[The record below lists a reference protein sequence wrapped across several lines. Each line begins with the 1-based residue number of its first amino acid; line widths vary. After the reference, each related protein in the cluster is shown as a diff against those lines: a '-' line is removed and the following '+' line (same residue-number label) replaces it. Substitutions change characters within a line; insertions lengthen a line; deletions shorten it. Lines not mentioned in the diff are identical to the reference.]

1 MTYKLN
7 IKAQYM
13 RLCLVCC
20 ALFFSLS
27 GWGQTQWG
35 PNALP
40 VIEMPSGETS
50 KELSIEISG
59 SYFRGFDQSNS
70 FTPNLRLNIPLFSRW
85 VNLEA
90 WYSVMDF
97 YSMRNTKCTIHNLTV
112 PHSLSH
118 WHNVAGDIYVSTN
131 IQVLHPH
138 WFTKQSTT
146 SNSQLSILNSQLQY
160 IPSAVARIGIK
171 TASGGDFD
179 NRRFIDA
186 PGYFLDL
193 TLAEK
198 IEFENSWA
206 RSMSISG
213 SIGFYCWQTGR
224 AEQNDAYMY
233 GIRAEFEAQY
243 LHLMAEWGGYTG
255 WQNKE
260 DCPMTIKSRLSIPCP
275 LGFEPY
281 IAYQYG
287 IKDWQ
292 YHELRIGLKYS
303 INIIKADK

>member
-1 MTYKLN
+1 MTDKQN
-7 IKAQYM
+7 IKAQCM

-27 GWGQTQWG
+27 GWGQAQWG

-40 VIEMPSGETS
+40 VIDMSSGETS
-50 KELSIEISG
+50 EELSVEISG
-59 SYFRGFDQSNS
+59 SYFRGFDQSNT

-97 YSMRNTKCTIHNLTV
+97 YSRHETQDTRHETN
-112 PHSLSH
+112 

-131 IQVLHPH
+131 IQILHKD
-138 WFTKQSTT
+138 WFKR
-146 SNSQLSILNSQLQY
+146 QY

-171 TASGGDFD
+171 TASGGDFE

-198 IEFENSWA
+198 IKFENSWS
-206 RSMSISG
+206 RSVSIAG

-224 AEQNDAYMY
+224 AEQNDAYTY
-233 GIRAEFEAQY
+233 GLKAEFEARY
-243 LHLMAEWGGYTG
+243 LRLMTEWGGYSG
-255 WQNKE
+255 WQNNG
-260 DCPMTIKSRLSIPCP
+260 DCPMTIKAKLGVPCP

-287 IKDWQ
+287 IRDWG
-292 YHELRIGLKYS
+292 YHEVRIGVRYS
-303 INIIKADK
+303 IDVLK

>member
-1 MTYKLN
+1 MIKTLN

-27 GWGQTQWG
+27 GWGQAQWG

-40 VIEMPSGETS
+40 VIDMSSGETS
-50 KELSIEISG
+50 EELSVEISG
-59 SYFRGFDQSNS
+59 SYFRGFDQSNT

-85 VNLEA
+85 ANLEA

-97 YSMRNTKCTIHNLTV
+97 YSMQNAKCTMHNLTA

-146 SNSQLSILNSQLQY
+146 SNYKLSTINSKLQY

-171 TASGGDFD
+171 TASGGDFE

-193 TLAEK
+193 TLAEN

-206 RSMSISG
+206 RSVSIVG
-213 SIGFYCWQTGR
+213 AIGFYCWQTGR

-233 GIRAEFEAQY
+233 GLRAEFEARY
-243 LHLMAEWGGYTG
+243 LRLLAEWSGYSG
-255 WQNKE
+255 WQNNG
-260 DCPMTIKSRLSIPCP
+260 DCPMVIKTKLGVPCP

-281 IAYQYG
+281 VTYQYG
-287 IKDWQ
+287 IRDWG
-292 YHELRIGLKYS
+292 YHEVRIGVRYS
-303 INIIKADK
+303 IDVVK

>member
-1 MTYKLN
+1 M
-7 IKAQYM
+7 
-13 RLCLVCC
+13 
-20 ALFFSLS
+20 S
-27 GWGQTQWG
+27 
-35 PNALP
+35 
-40 VIEMPSGETS
+40 SGETS
-50 KELSIEISG
+50 EELSVEISG
-59 SYFRGFDQSNS
+59 SYFRGFDQSNT

-85 VNLEA
+85 ANLEA

-97 YSMRNTKCTIHNLTV
+97 YSRHETQDTRHETN
-112 PHSLSH
+112 

-131 IQVLHPH
+131 IQVLHH
-138 WFTKQSTT
+138 EWFEKSW
-146 SNSQLSILNSQLQY
+146 SY

-171 TASGGDFD
+171 TASGGDFE

-206 RSMSISG
+206 RSVSIAG
-213 SIGFYCWQTGR
+213 AIGFYCWQTGR

-233 GIRAEFEAQY
+233 GLRAEFEARY

-255 WQNKE
+255 WQNNG
-260 DCPMTIKSRLSIPCP
+260 DCPMTIKAKLGVPCP

-281 IAYQYG
+281 VAYQYG
-287 IKDWQ
+287 IRDWG
-292 YHELRIGLKYS
+292 YHEFRIGVKYS
-303 INIIKADK
+303 IDVVK

>member
-1 MTYKLN
+1 MTDKLN
-7 IKAQYM
+7 IKAQCM

-27 GWGQTQWG
+27 GWGQAQWG

-40 VIEMPSGETS
+40 VIDMSSGETS
-50 KELSIEISG
+50 EELSVEISG
-59 SYFRGFDQSNS
+59 SYFRGVDQSNT

-97 YSMRNTKCTIHNLTV
+97 YSRHEIQDTRRETN
-112 PHSLSH
+112 

-131 IQVLHPH
+131 IQVLHH
-138 WFTKQSTT
+138 EWFKKSWA
-146 SNSQLSILNSQLQY
+146 Y

-171 TASGGDFD
+171 TASGGDFE

-206 RSMSISG
+206 RSVSIAG
-213 SIGFYCWQTGR
+213 AIGFYCWQTGR

-233 GIRAEFEAQY
+233 GLRAEFEARY
-243 LHLMAEWGGYTG
+243 LRLMAEWGGYTG
-255 WQNKE
+255 WQNNG
-260 DCPMTIKSRLSIPCP
+260 DCPMTVKAKMGVPCP

-281 IAYQYG
+281 VACQYG
-287 IKDWQ
+287 IRDWG
-292 YHELRIGLKYS
+292 YHEVRIGVRYS
-303 INIIKADK
+303 IDVVK

>member
-1 MTYKLN
+1 MTDKLN
-7 IKAQYM
+7 IRAQCM

-20 ALFFSLS
+20 ALFFALS
-27 GWGQTQWG
+27 GWGQAQWG

-40 VIEMPSGETS
+40 VIDMSSGETS
-50 KELSIEISG
+50 EELSVEISG
-59 SYFRGFDQSNS
+59 SYFRGFDQSNT

-97 YSMRNTKCTIHNLTV
+97 YKVQTANCKLHNSSIINT
-112 PHSLSH
+112 SSH

-131 IQVLHPH
+131 IQVLHRD
-138 WFTKQSTT
+138 WFKKE
-146 SNSQLSILNSQLQY
+146 Y
-160 IPSAVARIGIK
+160 IPSAVVRIGIK
-171 TASGGDFD
+171 TASGGDFE

-206 RSMSISG
+206 RSVSIAG
-213 SIGFYCWQTGR
+213 AIGFYCWQTGR

-233 GIRAEFEAQY
+233 GLRAEFEARY
-243 LHLMAEWGGYTG
+243 LRLMTEWGGYSG
-255 WQNKE
+255 WQNNG
-260 DCPMTIKSRLSIPCP
+260 DCPMTIKAKLGVPCP

-281 IAYQYG
+281 VAYQYG
-287 IKDWQ
+287 IKDWE
-292 YHELRIGLKYS
+292 YHEFRVGLRYS
-303 INIIKADK
+303 IDVVK

>member
-1 MTYKLN
+1 
-7 IKAQYM
+7 M

-27 GWGQTQWG
+27 GWGQAQWG

-40 VIEMPSGETS
+40 VIDMSSGETS
-50 KELSIEISG
+50 EELSVEISG
-59 SYFRGFDQSNS
+59 SYFRGFDQSNT

-97 YSMRNTKCTIHNLTV
+97 YSMHNAQPKVLSLGEKCTMHNLTT

-146 SNSQLSILNSQLQY
+146 SNSQFSTLNSQLQY

-171 TASGGDFD
+171 TASGGDFE

-193 TLAEK
+193 TLTEK
-198 IEFENSWA
+198 IKFENSWA
-206 RSMSISG
+206 HSVSIAG

-224 AEQNDAYMY
+224 AKQNDAYMY
-233 GIRAEFEAQY
+233 GLRTEFETQY
-243 LHLMAEWGGYTG
+243 LQLIAEWSGYSG
-255 WQNKE
+255 WQNNG
-260 DCPMTIKSRLSIPCP
+260 DSPMCIKIHLGVPCP

-281 IAYQYG
+281 VAYQYG
-287 IKDWQ
+287 IRDWQ

-303 INIIKADK
+303 IDIIKLNK

>member
-1 MTYKLN
+1 MTDKQN
-7 IKAQYM
+7 IKAQWM

-20 ALFFSLS
+20 ALFCSLS
-27 GWGQTQWG
+27 GWGQVQWG

-40 VIEMPSGETS
+40 VIDMSSGETS
-50 KELSIEISG
+50 EELSVEISG
-59 SYFRGFDQSNS
+59 SYFRGFDQSNT

-85 VNLEA
+85 VNLET

-97 YSMRNTKCTIHNLTV
+97 YSRHETQDTRHETN
-112 PHSLSH
+112 

-131 IQVLHPH
+131 IQVLHH
-138 WFTKQSTT
+138 EWFEKSW
-146 SNSQLSILNSQLQY
+146 SY

-171 TASGGDFD
+171 TASGGDFE

-206 RSMSISG
+206 RTLSFAG

-233 GIRAEFEAQY
+233 GLRAEFEARY
-243 LHLMAEWGGYTG
+243 LRLLAEWSGYSG
-255 WQNKE
+255 WQNNG
-260 DCPMTIKSRLSIPCP
+260 DCPMVIKTKLGVPCP

-281 IAYQYG
+281 VAYQYG
-287 IKDWQ
+287 IRDWG
-292 YHELRIGLKYS
+292 YHEVRIGVRYS
-303 INIIKADK
+303 IDVVK

>member
-1 MTYKLN
+1 MTDKLN

-13 RLCLVCC
+13 RLCFVCC

-27 GWGQTQWG
+27 GWGQTLWG

-40 VIEMPSGETS
+40 VIDMSSGETS
-50 KELSIEISG
+50 EELSVEISG
-59 SYFRGFDQSNS
+59 SYFRGNDKSNT

-85 VNLEA
+85 ANLEA

-97 YSMRNTKCTIHNLTV
+97 YSRHETQDTRHETN
-112 PHSLSH
+112 

-131 IQVLHPH
+131 IQVLHH
-138 WFTKQSTT
+138 EWFKKSW
-146 SNSQLSILNSQLQY
+146 SY

-171 TASGGDFD
+171 TASGGDFE
-179 NRRFIDA
+179 NRRFIDT

-206 RSMSISG
+206 QSMSIAG
-213 SIGFYCWQTGR
+213 AIGFYCWQTGR

-233 GIRAEFEAQY
+233 GLRAEFEARY
-243 LHLMAEWGGYTG
+243 LRLIAEWGGYSG
-255 WQNKE
+255 WQNNG
-260 DCPMTIKSRLSIPCP
+260 DCPMTVKAKLGVPCP

-287 IKDWQ
+287 IRDWG
-292 YHELRIGLKYS
+292 YHEVRIGVRYS
-303 INIIKADK
+303 IDVVK

>member
-1 MTYKLN
+1 MTDKLN
-7 IKAQYM
+7 IKAQCM

-27 GWGQTQWG
+27 VWGQAQWG

-40 VIEMPSGETS
+40 VIEMSSGETS
-50 KELSIEISG
+50 EELSVEISG
-59 SYFRGFDQSNS
+59 SYFRGFDQSS
-70 FTPNLRLNIPLFSRW
+70 TFTPNLRLNIPLFSRW

-97 YSMRNTKCTIHNLTV
+97 YSMRNTKCTIHNLTA

-131 IQVLHPH
+131 IQVLHH
-138 WFTKQSTT
+138 KWFKKSW
-146 SNSQLSILNSQLQY
+146 SY

-171 TASGGDFD
+171 TASGGDFE

-198 IEFENSWA
+198 IEFKNSWA
-206 RSMSISG
+206 RSVSIAG

-233 GIRAEFEAQY
+233 GLRAEFGALY
-243 LHLMAEWGGYTG
+243 LRLIAEWGGYSG
-255 WQNKE
+255 WQNNG
-260 DCPMTIKSRLSIPCP
+260 DCPMSIKTRVGIPCS

-281 IAYQYG
+281 VAYQYG
-287 IKDWQ
+287 IRDWQ
-292 YHELRIGLKYS
+292 YQEIRIGLKYA
-303 INIIKADK
+303 IDIIK

>member
-1 MTYKLN
+1 MIKKLN
-7 IKAQYM
+7 IKAQCM
-13 RLCLVCC
+13 RLCLVGC
-20 ALFFSLS
+20 ALFFSLF

-40 VIEMPSGETS
+40 VIDMSAGETS
-50 KELSIEISG
+50 DKLSVEISG
-59 SYFRGFDQSNS
+59 SYFRGFNQSNT

-97 YSMRNTKCTIHNLTV
+97 YSMQNAKCTIDNLTTLY
-112 PHSLSH
+112 SLSH
-118 WHNVAGDIYVSTN
+118 WHNVAGDIYVSPN
-131 IQVLHPH
+131 IQVLHRKWLKKSLP
-138 WFTKQSTT
+138 
-146 SNSQLSILNSQLQY
+146 Y
-160 IPSAVARIGIK
+160 MPSAVVRIGIK
-171 TASGGDFD
+171 TASGGDFE

-206 RSMSISG
+206 RSVSIAG
-213 SIGFYCWQTGR
+213 AIGFYCWQTGR

-233 GIRAEFEAQY
+233 GLRAEFEARY
-243 LHLMAEWGGYTG
+243 LRLMTEWSGYSG
-255 WQNKE
+255 WQNNG
-260 DCPMTIKSRLSIPCP
+260 DCPMAVKAKLGVPCP

-281 IAYQYG
+281 VAYQYG
-287 IKDWQ
+287 IRDWG
-292 YHELRIGLKYS
+292 YHEVRIGVRYS
-303 INIIKADK
+303 IDVVK

>member
-1 MTYKLN
+1 MTDKQN
-7 IKAQYM
+7 IKAQCM

-27 GWGQTQWG
+27 GWGQIQWG

-40 VIEMPSGETS
+40 MIDMSSGETS
-50 KELSIEISG
+50 EELSVEISG
-59 SYFRGFDQSNS
+59 SYFRGFDQSNT

-97 YSMRNTKCTIHNLTV
+97 YSRHETQDTRHETN
-112 PHSLSH
+112 

-131 IQVLHPH
+131 IQILHKD
-138 WFTKQSTT
+138 WFKRE
-146 SNSQLSILNSQLQY
+146 Y

-171 TASGGDFD
+171 TASGGDFE

-198 IEFENSWA
+198 IKFENSWS
-206 RSMSISG
+206 RSVSIAG

-224 AEQNDAYMY
+224 AEQNDAYTY
-233 GIRAEFEAQY
+233 GLKAEFEARY
-243 LHLMAEWGGYTG
+243 LRLIAEWGGYSG
-255 WQNKE
+255 WQNNG
-260 DCPMTIKSRLSIPCP
+260 DCPMTVKAKMGVPCP

-281 IAYQYG
+281 VAYQYG
-287 IKDWQ
+287 IRDWG
-292 YHELRIGLKYS
+292 YHEFRVGLRYS
-303 INIIKADK
+303 IDVVK

>member
-1 MTYKLN
+1 MIKTLN

-27 GWGQTQWG
+27 VWGPAQWG

-40 VIEMPSGETS
+40 VIEMSSGETS
-50 KELSIEISG
+50 EELSIEISG

-131 IQVLHPH
+131 IQVLHKD
-138 WFTKQSTT
+138 WFKRE
-146 SNSQLSILNSQLQY
+146 Y

-171 TASGGDFD
+171 TASGGDF
-179 NRRFIDA
+179 
-186 PGYFLDL
+186 
-193 TLAEK
+193 
-198 IEFENSWA
+198 ENSWA
-206 RSMSISG
+206 RSVSIAG

-233 GIRAEFEAQY
+233 GLRAEFEARY
-243 LHLMAEWGGYTG
+243 LRLMTEWSGYSG
-255 WQNKE
+255 WQNNG
-260 DCPMTIKSRLSIPCP
+260 DCPMTIKAKLGVPCP

-281 IAYQYG
+281 VAYQYG
-287 IKDWQ
+287 IRDWG
-292 YHELRIGLKYS
+292 YHEFRIGLKYS

>member
-1 MTYKLN
+1 M
-7 IKAQYM
+7 
-13 RLCLVCC
+13 
-20 ALFFSLS
+20 
-27 GWGQTQWG
+27 
-35 PNALP
+35 P
-40 VIEMPSGETS
+40 VIDMSSGETS
-50 KELSIEISG
+50 EELSVEISG
-59 SYFRGFDQSNS
+59 SYFRGFDQSNT

-97 YSMRNTKCTIHNLTV
+97 YSRHETQDTRHETN
-112 PHSLSH
+112 

-131 IQVLHPH
+131 IQVLHH
-138 WFTKQSTT
+138 EWFEKSW
-146 SNSQLSILNSQLQY
+146 SY

-171 TASGGDFD
+171 TASGGDFE

-206 RSMSISG
+206 RSVSIAG
-213 SIGFYCWQTGR
+213 AIGFYCWQTGR

-233 GIRAEFEAQY
+233 GLRAEFEARY
-243 LHLMAEWGGYTG
+243 LRLMTEWGGYCG
-255 WQNKE
+255 WQNNG
-260 DCPMTIKSRLSIPCP
+260 DCPMTIKAKLGVPCP

-281 IAYQYG
+281 VAYQYS
-287 IKDWQ
+287 IRDWG
-292 YHELRIGLKYS
+292 YHEFRVGLRYS
-303 INIIKADK
+303 IDVVK